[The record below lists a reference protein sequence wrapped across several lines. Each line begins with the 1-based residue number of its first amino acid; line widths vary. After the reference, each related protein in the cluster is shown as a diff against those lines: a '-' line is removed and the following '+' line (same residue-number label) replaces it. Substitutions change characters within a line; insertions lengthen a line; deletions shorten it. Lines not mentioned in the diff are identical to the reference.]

1 MPKASIIIPNWN
13 GKHHLEVCLNAL
25 RQQSMTDFEVLLV
38 DNGSEDG
45 SQTYV
50 REMFPEVI
58 LIENGENLG
67 FTGACIK
74 GYEASSGEFVVL
86 LNNDTEATS
95 DWLEKLLSG
104 FDLHPDVGSTIGK
117 ILLFDEATSALD
129 NRTQD
134 IVMRSLDGLNITR
147 IIIAHRLS
155 TVKRADRILVM
166 DRGQIIQSGTF
177 DELASQLGL
186 FQSLMARQAGRFLPS
201 IVCTFS

>member
-117 ILLFDEATSALD
+117 ILLFDERDKIHTAGDFVRIDGSPG
-129 NRTQD
+129 NRGVWQVD
-134 IVMRSLDGLNITR
+134 E
-147 IIIAHRLS
+147 
-155 TVKRADRILVM
+155 
-166 DRGQIIQSGTF
+166 GQF
-177 DELASQLGL
+177 P
-186 FQSLMARQAGRFLPS
+186 RQFR
-201 IVCTFS
+201 CW